1 MSSRSSGRWGISS
14 FFCGGETPPPQN
26 HVFRIYKI
34 AASKISRMAVRAV
47 TMRNTSVQHCSPVP
61 PFLTIATISELS
73 WLATRQ
79 EFRLSGGL
87 STTRAQFSLCAG
99 VDSALSS
106 VDHFADDRL
115 PELPVRPHEAALGVK
130 RPDRAPNRRLHCL
143 SVDKHHEIPFCRSK
157 PLLELSFTFA
167 TDIADVTFVLV

>member
-1 MSSRSSGRWGISS
+1 
-14 FFCGGETPPPQN
+14 
-26 HVFRIYKI
+26 
-34 AASKISRMAVRAV
+34 MAVRAV

-115 PELPVRPHEAALGVK
+115 PELPVRPNEAALGVK

-143 SVDKHHEIPFCRSK
+143 SVDKHHEISFAGINYSKNFRLPLQPTCR
-157 PLLELSFTFA
+157 PNTRISFDRAGGT
-167 TDIADVTFVLV
+167 LVNLRQVSGR